1 MGAFFPSDPNDR
13 VKSMMEYDGW
23 LKDKEAQKVREK
35 RETRRFVITCIIS
48 GIAALAATL
57 SVLVQIFPTL
67 LAARQ

>member
-1 MGAFFPSDPNDR
+1 
-13 VKSMMEYDGW
+13 MMEYDGW